1 MGDLLIRNISDA
13 LKRDIAA
20 AADRTGRSLSDE
32 AKELLR
38 KGLIA
43 EKDFKPM
50 EELNAYDALRAAV
63 ADCLM
68 TDEEHDEFM
77 AAIEESRK
85 NDLARPGFEFE

>member
-20 AADRTGRSLSDE
+20 AADRAGRSLSDE

-43 EKDFKPM
+43 ESDIKPA
-50 EELNAYDALRAAV
+50 EDSAYEVLRAAM
-63 ADCLM
+63 AGDLM
-68 TDEEHDEFM
+68 TDEEHAEFM
-77 AAIEESRK
+77 AGIEESRK
-85 NDLARPGFEFE
+85 SDLARPGFEFE